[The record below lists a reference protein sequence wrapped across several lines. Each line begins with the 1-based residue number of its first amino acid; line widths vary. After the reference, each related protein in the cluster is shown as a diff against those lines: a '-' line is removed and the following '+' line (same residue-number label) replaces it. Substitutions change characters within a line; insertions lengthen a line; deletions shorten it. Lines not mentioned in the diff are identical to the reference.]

1 MEQGKAG
8 RARSDRIS
16 AAEYR
21 ALVGG
26 TSKGSASAAGG
37 RRSGKFN
44 AQRVSSDEG
53 EFDSKGEYQRYLD
66 LRMLER
72 LGRIR
77 DLKRQVRIPLIVNGG
92 PLLIRDKTGRGRKLS
107 YVADFTYYEDDVY
120 VVEDFKGFDT
130 PVSRIKRAIVEAT
143 CALTVRVTRR

>member
-1 MEQGKAG
+1 M
-8 RARSDRIS
+8 
-16 AAEYR
+16 
-21 ALVGG
+21 
-26 TSKGSASAAGG
+26 
-37 RRSGKFN
+37 
-44 AQRVSSDEG
+44 SSEDG
-53 EFDSKGEYQRYLD
+53 DFDSKGEYQRYLD

-72 LGRIR
+72 VGRIR
-77 DLKRQVRIPLIVNGG
+77 DLKRQVRIPLVVNGT
-92 PLLIRDKTGRGRKLS
+92 PLLIRDKIGRARALS

>member
-1 MEQGKAG
+1 
-8 RARSDRIS
+8 
-16 AAEYR
+16 
-21 ALVGG
+21 
-26 TSKGSASAAGG
+26 
-37 RRSGKFN
+37 
-44 AQRVSSDEG
+44 
-53 EFDSKGEYQRYLD
+53 
-66 LRMLER
+66 MLER

-92 PLLIRDKTGRGRKLS
+92 PLLIRDKTGRARKLS

-130 PVSRIKRAIVEAT
+130 QVSRIKRAIVEAT